1 VARDLLTIAII
12 SCRSL
17 LPPTKCVCGV
27 LREVTSLAEGIKV
40 DLRRDF
46 WIRETG
52 TGQQVAQLHDRYV
65 MMMRIMIIIMMMMM
79 MMMMMSDLTSSV
91 IVRSVRSVKCYVH
104 VADDFTSLNKAK

>member
-1 VARDLLTIAII
+1 VPRDLLTIAII

-65 MMMRIMIIIMMMMM
+65 MMMRIMIIIIM

-104 VADDFTSLNKAK
+104 VADEFTSLNKAK